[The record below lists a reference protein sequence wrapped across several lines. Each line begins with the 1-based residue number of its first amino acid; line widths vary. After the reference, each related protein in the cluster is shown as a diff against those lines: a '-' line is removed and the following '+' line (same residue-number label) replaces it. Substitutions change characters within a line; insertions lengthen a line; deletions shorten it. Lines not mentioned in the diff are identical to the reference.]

1 MDRAGLEERLA
12 SVAPTFERSAPY
24 IVGLFTVLTLVLAA
38 NLYVS
43 PPTFQTDLN
52 DFSPESETSDAHDR
66 IHAYFPDEMRPLFV
80 HVTVDDGSNVLALD
94 MLQTMDDD
102 LSHFQNESVKREQMV
117 SVWTTAPGILQLAL
131 DEEGDGQDLATF
143 SAWSDVLDVLFDEDE
158 TCGLTADDQLLS
170 AATYASSALLNKD
183 LDYEPVCVYLDNA
196 TGTATPTASSTLWV
210 LEIDPELDETHRR
223 VLQDQLRDVF
233 NERSASSALTYEVI
247 SNDLLAHD
255 IDEGT
260 FDNLLLLV
268 LLAFIVVVIM
278 LSVAFRSLSSVAFPI
293 VGLTSALIWTYG
305 LLNVFGAR
313 FTALEATVAPLVLGL
328 GIDYAIHLQRS
339 QRTFKETVPSVSES
353 WLRACGHLSMPLSL
367 AVVTTVA
374 AFMANVIS
382 PLPPL
387 AVLGYALSLGVVSA
401 FISSTVFVGALHVV
415 FSKQVKVV
423 DRPSLRFPAL
433 SNQIVKVQQKQ
444 QVGVI
449 LVTVL
454 VSGLAIYGAAS
465 LETDFDLADF
475 VDEDME
481 IMAVRDDLNSGYES
495 AGWKVIHLLME
506 PAEDQTTIPGD
517 LDLLSELRNFHFDL
531 KSNNDVVGTN
541 FRISSPSYEGPYPL
555 LRDALLRNA
564 SMGEAHN
571 LEVFAGE
578 VYPIDRTEAVD
589 LGGFYAA
596 LVGNTSA
603 ADPLTGETWEERLTQ
618 TVHLDGSAIVH
629 LRHEIRVEATTS
641 AESSRVVD
649 NFVEILG
656 STDDSGTLKF
666 QLKDHAVLHVTGDL
680 VMLETVLNGL
690 TTTQIES
697 TAISLIV
704 SFLVLFLLTRR
715 IMPAIIVLFPV
726 GIASLWVVGSM
737 ALIGLKWNVLTV
749 MVTALTLGIGIDYS
763 IHMWRRFEV
772 ELAKRGD
779 HWGALREAID
789 TTGVALM
796 LSATTTMAGFAVLL
810 FSPMPI
816 IQDFGLI
823 TAITVLFSLVLA
835 LMVLPVLVELSA
847 RGQESAT
854 EEEGA

>member
-1 MDRAGLEERLA
+1 M
-12 SVAPTFERSAPY
+12 
-24 IVGLFTVLTLVLAA
+24 
-38 NLYVS
+38 
-43 PPTFQTDLN
+43 
-52 DFSPESETSDAHDR
+52 
-66 IHAYFPDEMRPLFV
+66 
-80 HVTVDDGSNVLALD
+80 
-94 MLQTMDDD
+94 
-102 LSHFQNESVKREQMV
+102 
-117 SVWTTAPGILQLAL
+117 
-131 DEEGDGQDLATF
+131 
-143 SAWSDVLDVLFDEDE
+143 
-158 TCGLTADDQLLS
+158 
-170 AATYASSALLNKD
+170 
-183 LDYEPVCVYLDNA
+183 
-196 TGTATPTASSTLWV
+196 
-210 LEIDPELDETHRR
+210 
-223 VLQDQLRDVF
+223 
-233 NERSASSALTYEVI
+233 
-247 SNDLLAHD
+247 LAHD

-268 LLAFIVVVIM
+268 LLAFAVVVVM
-278 LSVAFRSLSSVAFPI
+278 LSVAFRSLSSVAFPL

-305 LLNVFGAR
+305 ILNISGAR

-328 GIDYAIHLQRS
+328 GIDYAIHLQRA
-339 QRTFKETVPSVSES
+339 QRSFRDQYPTVAES

-415 FSKQVKVV
+415 FSKKAPGEA
-423 DRPSLRFPAL
+423 RPSLRFPAL
-433 SNQIVKVQQKQ
+433 SKQIVRVQKKQ

-454 VSGLAIYGAAS
+454 ISGLAVYGAAS

-475 VDEDME
+475 VNEDMA
-481 IMAVRDDLNSGYES
+481 IMGVRDDLTTSYES

-506 PAEDQTTIPGD
+506 PTEGEEAIPGD
-517 LDLLSELRNFHFDL
+517 LDLLSELRNFHSDL

-541 FRISSPSYEGPYPL
+541 FRIPSPTYEGPYPL
-555 LRDALLRNA
+555 IRDAILRNE
-564 SMGEAHN
+564 SLGTEHN

-578 VYPIDRTEAVD
+578 VYPIERSESVS
-589 LGGFYAA
+589 LGTFFLA
-596 LVGNTSA
+596 LSSNNSV
-603 ADPLTGETWEERLTQ
+603 ADPLTGETWADRIGQ
-618 TVHLDGSAIVH
+618 TVHLEGASIVH
-629 LRHEIRVEATTS
+629 LRHEIRVEASTS
-641 AESSRVVD
+641 VESSRVVD
-649 NFVEILG
+649 NFIAILG
-656 STDDSGTLKF
+656 STEDSGTLKY

-772 ELAKRGD
+772 ELKKRGD
-779 HWGALREAID
+779 HWGALEEALD

-796 LSATTTMAGFAVLL
+796 LSATTTVAGFAVLL

-835 LMVLPVLVELSA
+835 LMVLPVLVELAA
-847 RGQESAT
+847 RGQESLAEDT
-854 EEEGA
+854 AD

>member
-1 MDRAGLEERLA
+1 MID
-12 SVAPTFERSAPY
+12 
-24 IVGLFTVLTLVLAA
+24 
-38 NLYVS
+38 
-43 PPTFQTDLN
+43 
-52 DFSPESETSDAHDR
+52 
-66 IHAYFPDEMRPLFV
+66 
-80 HVTVDDGSNVLALD
+80 
-94 MLQTMDDD
+94 
-102 LSHFQNESVKREQMV
+102 
-117 SVWTTAPGILQLAL
+117 VWTTAPGILQLAL
-131 DEEGDGQDLATF
+131 DEEGDGQALASF
-143 SAWSDVLDVLFDEDE
+143 SDWSGVIDVLFDENE
-158 TCGLTADDQLLS
+158 TCGLKADDQMLS
-170 AATYASSALLNKD
+170 AATYASSALLHKD
-183 LDYEPVCVYLDNA
+183 LDYEPVCVYLDDG

-210 LEIDPELDETHRR
+210 LEVDPELDETHRR
-223 VLQDQLRDVF
+223 MLQDQLRDVF
-233 NERSASSALTYEVI
+233 SERSTSSPLTYEVI

-268 LLAFIVVVIM
+268 VLAFIVVVLM
-278 LSVAFRSLSSVAFPI
+278 LSVAFRSLSSVAFPL

-305 LLNVFGAR
+305 ILNVAGAR

-339 QRTFKETVPSVSES
+339 QRTFKADVSSVSES

-387 AVLGYALSLGVVSA
+387 ATLGYALSLGVVSA
-401 FISSTVFVGALHVV
+401 FISSTVFVGALHVM
-415 FSKQVKVV
+415 FSKRVESV
-423 DRPSLRFPAL
+423 DPPSLRFPAL
-433 SNQIVKVQQKQ
+433 TNRIVRVQQKQ

-454 VSGLAIYGAAS
+454 ISGLAIYGAAS

-481 IMAVRDDLNSGYES
+481 IMEVRDELSVSYES

-506 PAEDQTTIPGD
+506 PAEGQASISGD

-541 FRISSPSYEGPYPL
+541 FRISSPSYDGPYPL
-555 LRDALLRNA
+555 LRDALLRNQ
-564 SMGEAHN
+564 SLGEVHN
-571 LEVFAGE
+571 LEVYDSE
-578 VYPIDRTEAVD
+578 VYPIDRSEPVD
-589 LGGFYAA
+589 LGVFYASF
-596 LVGNTSA
+596 VGNNSV
-603 ADPLTGETWEERLTQ
+603 ADPLTGETWEDRLAQ
-618 TVHLDGSAIVH
+618 TVHLEGNAIVH
-629 LRHEIRVEATTS
+629 LRHEIRVEAS
-641 AESSRVVD
+641 SSVESSRVVD
-649 NFVEILG
+649 NFIEILG
-656 STDDSGTLKF
+656 STEDSGTLKY

-680 VMLETVLNGL
+680 VMLETVLTGL

-715 IMPAIIVLFPV
+715 TMPAIIVLFPV

-772 ELAKRGD
+772 ELEKRGD
-779 HWGALREAID
+779 HWGALREALD

-796 LSATTTMAGFAVLL
+796 LSATTTMAGFVVLM

-835 LMVLPVLVELSA
+835 LMVLPVLVELAA
-847 RGQESAT
+847 RGQESVP
-854 EEEGA
+854 EEDSA

>member
-1 MDRAGLEERLA
+1 MDKAGLEERLA
-12 SVAPTFERSAPY
+12 EAAPQFERSAPL
-24 IVGLFTVLTLVLAA
+24 IVGVFTLLTVVLAA
-38 NLYVS
+38 NLYIS

-52 DFSPESETSDAHDR
+52 DFSPETDASVAHDR
-66 IHAYFPDEMRPLFV
+66 IHAHFPTEMRPLFV
-80 HVTVDDGSNVLALD
+80 HVEMSNGSNVLALES
-94 MLQTMDDD
+94 LQAMDAD
-102 LSHFQNESVKREQMV
+102 LQYFQNESEKRENMV
-117 SVWTTAPGILQLAL
+117 QVGTTAPGIMQLAL
-131 DEEGDGQDLATF
+131 DEEGDGAALASFT
-143 SAWSDVLDVLFDEDE
+143 SWPDILDVLFDEDE
-158 TCGLTADDQLLS
+158 NCGLTADDQLLS
-170 AATYASSALLNKD
+170 AATYASAALLHSD
-183 LDYEPVCVYLDNA
+183 LDYEPVCIYLEDGS
-196 TGTATPTASSTLWV
+196 GTATPTASATLWV
-210 LEIDPELDETHRR
+210 LEVDPELDETHRR
-223 VLQDQLRDVF
+223 MLQDQLRDVF
-233 NERSASSALTYEVI
+233 SDRSSSSPLTYQVI

-260 FDNLLLLV
+260 FDNLLFLV
-268 LLAFIVVVIM
+268 MLAFMVVVAM
-278 LSVAFRSLSSVAFPI
+278 LSIAFRSLSSVVFPL

-305 LLNVFGAR
+305 ILNIAGAR

-339 QRTFKETVPSVSES
+339 QRSYAESGRRMSES

-387 AVLGYALSLGVVSA
+387 ATLGYALSLGVVSA
-401 FISSTVFVGALHVV
+401 FLSSTIFVGALHVV
-415 FSKQVKVV
+415 FSKEIKREQ
-423 DRPSLRFPAL
+423 RPPLRLPAV
-433 SNQIVKVQQKQ
+433 SQQIVRLQQKQ
-444 QVGVI
+444 QVGVL

-454 VSGLAIYGAAS
+454 ISGLAVYGAAS

-475 VDEDME
+475 VNEDMA
-481 IMAVRDDLNSGYES
+481 IMGVRDELTDSYES

-506 PAEDQTTIPGD
+506 PVEGQDTIPGD
-517 LDLLSELRNFHFDL
+517 LDLLSELRNFHSDM

-541 FRISSPSYEGPYPL
+541 FRIASPAYEGPYPL
-555 LRDALLRNA
+555 IRDAILRNETF
-564 SMGEAHN
+564 GVDHN
-571 LEVFAGE
+571 MEVFAGE
-578 VYPIDRTEAVD
+578 VYPIERSEPID
-589 LGGFYAA
+589 LGAFFVMLAD
-596 LVGNTSA
+596 NTTV
-603 ADPLTGETWEERLTQ
+603 ADPLTGETWTERLNQ
-618 TVHLDGSAIVH
+618 TVHLDGAAIVH
-629 LRHEIRVEATTS
+629 LRHEIRVEASTS
-641 AESSRVVD
+641 VESSRVVG

-656 STDDSGTLKF
+656 STEESGTLKY
-666 QLKDHAVLHVTGDL
+666 QLNEHATLHVTGDL
-680 VMLETVLNGL
+680 VMLETVLKGL

-704 SFLVLFLLTRR
+704 SFLVLFVLTRR

-737 ALIGLKWNVLTV
+737 ALIGLKWNVQTE

-772 ELAKRGD
+772 ELQKRGD
-779 HWGALREAID
+779 HWGALKEALD

-835 LMVLPVLVELSA
+835 LMVLPVLVELAA
-847 RGQESAT
+847 RGQESVSEDEAV
-854 EEEGA
+854 

>member
-1 MDRAGLEERLA
+1 MDKVDLEERLA
-12 SVAPTFERSAPY
+12 QAAPAFSRAAPF
-24 IVGLFTVLTLVLAA
+24 IVGVFSILTLVLAG

-52 DFSPESETSDAHDR
+52 DFSPETDASVAHDR
-66 IHAYFPDEMRPLFV
+66 IHAHFPNEMRPLFV
-80 HVTVDDGSNVLALD
+80 HVTMDDGSNVLALD
-94 MLQTMDDD
+94 AMKTMQDD
-102 LSHFQNESVKREQMV
+102 LAHFQDEANKRENMV

-131 DEEGDGQDLATF
+131 DEEGGGAALASF
-143 SAWSDVLDVLFDEDE
+143 DDWSGVIDALFDENE

-170 AATYASSALLNKD
+170 AATYASSALLHND
-183 LDYEPVCVYLDNA
+183 LDYEPVCVYLDDG
-196 TGTATPTASSTLWV
+196 TGTAAPTASSTLWV
-210 LEIDPELDETHRR
+210 LEVDPNLEETPRR

-233 NERSASSALTYEVI
+233 SERSATSPLTYEVI

-260 FDNLLLLV
+260 FDNLMLLV
-268 LLAFIVVVIM
+268 LLAFAVVVVM
-278 LSVAFRSLSSVAFPI
+278 LSVAFRSISSVAFPL

-305 LLNVFGAR
+305 ILNLSGAR

-328 GIDYAIHLQRS
+328 WIDYAIHLQRA
-339 QRTFKETVPSVSES
+339 QRSFRDEYPTVAES

-401 FISSTVFVGALHVV
+401 FISSTLFVGALHVV
-415 FSKQVKVV
+415 FSKKAPGEA
-423 DRPSLRFPAL
+423 RPSLRFPTL
-433 SNQIVKVQQKQ
+433 SKQIVRVQKKQ

-454 VSGLAIYGAAS
+454 ISGLAVYGAAS

-475 VDEDME
+475 VNEDMA
-481 IMAVRDDLNSGYES
+481 IMGVRDDLTTSYES

-506 PAEDQTTIPGD
+506 PAEGEEAIPGD

-541 FRISSPSYEGPYPL
+541 FRIPSPTYEGPYPL
-555 LRDALLRNA
+555 IRDAILRNQ
-564 SMGEAHN
+564 SLGNAHN

-578 VYPIDRTEAVD
+578 VYPIERSEPID
-589 LGGFYAA
+589 LGGFFLA
-596 LVGNTSA
+596 LSA
-603 ADPLTGETWEERLTQ
+603 NESVADPLTGETWSERIAQ
-618 TVHLDGSAIVH
+618 TVHLEGASIVH
-629 LRHEIRVEATTS
+629 LRHEIRVEASTS
-641 AESSRVVD
+641 VESSRVVD
-649 NFVEILG
+649 NFIAILG
-656 STDDSGTLKF
+656 STEDSGTLKY

-763 IHMWRRFEV
+763 IHMWRQFEV
-772 ELAKRGD
+772 ELKKRGD
-779 HWGALREAID
+779 HWGALEEALD

-847 RGQESAT
+847 RGQESLT
-854 EEEGA
+854 EDASD

>member
-1 MDRAGLEERLA
+1 MDKVDLEERLA
-12 SVAPTFERSAPY
+12 QAAPAFSRAAPF
-24 IVGLFTVLTLVLAA
+24 IVGVFSILTLVLAG

-52 DFSPESETSDAHDR
+52 DFSPETDASEAHDR
-66 IHAYFPDEMRPLFV
+66 IHANFPNEMRPLFV

-94 MLQTMDDD
+94 AMKSMQDD
-102 LSHFQNESVKREQMV
+102 LAHFQEEAEKRESLVQ
-117 SVWTTAPGILQLAL
+117 VWTTAPGILQLAL
-131 DEEGDGQDLATF
+131 DEEGGGAALASF
-143 SAWSDVLDVLFDEDE
+143 SEWSGVIDALFDDNE

-170 AATYASSALLNKD
+170 AATYASSALLHSD
-183 LDYEPVCVYLDNA
+183 LDYEPVCVYLDDG
-196 TGTATPTASSTLWV
+196 TGTAAPTASSTLWV
-210 LEIDPELDETHRR
+210 LEIDPDLEETPRR
-223 VLQDQLRDVF
+223 MLQDQLRDVF
-233 NERSASSALTYEVI
+233 SERSTTSTLTYEVI

-268 LLAFIVVVIM
+268 LLAFAVVVVM
-278 LSVAFRSLSSVAFPI
+278 LSVAFRSLSSVAFPL

-305 LLNVFGAR
+305 ILNISGAR

-328 GIDYAIHLQRS
+328 GIDYAIHLQRA
-339 QRTFKETVPSVSES
+339 QRSFRDQYPTVAES

-401 FISSTVFVGALHVV
+401 FISATVFVGALHGV
-415 FSKQVKVV
+415 FSKKALGEA
-423 DRPSLRFPAL
+423 RPSRRFPAL
-433 SNQIVKVQQKQ
+433 SKQIVRVQKKQ

-454 VSGLAIYGAAS
+454 ISGLAVYGAAS

-475 VDEDME
+475 VNEDMA
-481 IMAVRDDLNSGYES
+481 IMGVRDDLTTSYES

-506 PAEDQTTIPGD
+506 PTEGEETIQGD
-517 LDLLSELRNFHFDL
+517 LDLLSELRNFHSDL

-541 FRISSPSYEGPYPL
+541 FRIPSPTYEGPYPL
-555 LRDALLRNA
+555 IRDAILRNESLGA
-564 SMGEAHN
+564 EHN

-578 VYPIDRTEAVD
+578 VYPIERSEPVM
-589 LGGFYAA
+589 LGTFFLA
-596 LVGNTSA
+596 LSSNDSV
-603 ADPLTGETWEERLTQ
+603 ADPLTGETWADRIGQ
-618 TVHLDGSAIVH
+618 TVHLEGASIVH
-629 LRHEIRVEATTS
+629 LRHEIRVEASTS
-641 AESSRVVD
+641 VESSRVVD
-649 NFVEILG
+649 NFIAILG
-656 STDDSGTLKF
+656 STEDSGTLKY

-772 ELAKRGD
+772 ELKKRGD
-779 HWGALREAID
+779 HWGALEEALD

-835 LMVLPVLVELSA
+835 LMVLPVLVELAA
-847 RGQESAT
+847 RGQESLAEDT
-854 EEEGA
+854 AD

>member
-1 MDRAGLEERLA
+1 MDKVDLEERLA
-12 SVAPTFERSAPY
+12 QAAPAFSRAAPL
-24 IVGLFTVLTLVLAA
+24 IVGVFSILTLVLAG

-52 DFSPESETSDAHDR
+52 DFSPETDASQAHDR
-66 IHAYFPDEMRPLFV
+66 IHAHFPNEMRPLFV

-94 MLQTMDDD
+94 AMKSMQDD
-102 LSHFQNESVKREQMV
+102 LVHFQEEAEKRESMV
-117 SVWTTAPGILQLAL
+117 QVWTTAPGILQLAL
-131 DEEGDGQDLATF
+131 DEEGGGAALASF
-143 SAWSDVLDVLFDEDE
+143 SEWSGVIDALFDDNE

-170 AATYASSALLNKD
+170 AATYASSALLHSD
-183 LDYEPVCVYLDNA
+183 LDYEPVCVYLDDG
-196 TGTATPTASSTLWV
+196 TGTAAPTASSTLWV
-210 LEIDPELDETHRR
+210 LEIDPDLEETPRR
-223 VLQDQLRDVF
+223 MLQDQLRDVF
-233 NERSASSALTYEVI
+233 SERSTTSTLTYEVI

-268 LLAFIVVVIM
+268 LLAFAVVVVM
-278 LSVAFRSLSSVAFPI
+278 LSVAFRSLSSVAFPL

-305 LLNVFGAR
+305 ILNISGAR

-328 GIDYAIHLQRS
+328 GIDYAIHLQRA
-339 QRTFKETVPSVSES
+339 QRSFRDQYPTVAES

-415 FSKQVKVV
+415 FSNKAPGEA
-423 DRPSLRFPAL
+423 RPSLRFPAL
-433 SNQIVKVQQKQ
+433 SKQIVKVQKKQ

-454 VSGLAIYGAAS
+454 ISGLAVYGAAS

-475 VDEDME
+475 VNEDMA
-481 IMAVRDDLNSGYES
+481 IMGVRDDLTTSYES

-506 PAEDQTTIPGD
+506 PTEGEEAIPGD
-517 LDLLSELRNFHFDL
+517 LDLLSELRNFHSDL

-541 FRISSPSYEGPYPL
+541 FRIPSPTYEGPYPL
-555 LRDALLRNA
+555 IRDAILRNESLGA
-564 SMGEAHN
+564 EHN

-578 VYPIDRTEAVD
+578 VYPIERSEPVM
-589 LGGFYAA
+589 LGTFFLA
-596 LVGNTSA
+596 LSSNDSV
-603 ADPLTGETWEERLTQ
+603 ADPLTGETWADRIGQ
-618 TVHLDGSAIVH
+618 TVHLDGASIVH
-629 LRHEIRVEATTS
+629 LRHEIRVEASTS
-641 AESSRVVD
+641 VESSRVVD
-649 NFVEILG
+649 NFIAILG
-656 STDDSGTLKF
+656 STEDSGTLKY

-772 ELAKRGD
+772 ELKKRGD
-779 HWGALREAID
+779 HWGALEEALD

-796 LSATTTMAGFAVLL
+796 LSATTTVAGFAVLL

-835 LMVLPVLVELSA
+835 LMVLPVLVELAA
-847 RGQESAT
+847 RGQESLAEDT
-854 EEEGA
+854 AD